1 MDRTIVIAV
10 PAPIPHGHRVE
21 VVERMDENGERALLM
36 VTDLD
41 TQIRF
46 QHSQHPVNRYD
57 APAYPGTAAWVG
69 RVLECTLSPGRAGV
83 STTLLVDPVGPG
95 AAEADIALRGADAA
109 ASAVTDEALRWGGAD
124 RTPEPEP
131 PRFW

>member
-1 MDRTIVIAV
+1 MDRTIVIAI

-21 VVERMDENGERALLM
+21 VVERANENGERTVLT
-36 VTDLD
+36 VTDLE
-41 TQIRF
+41 TRIRY
-46 QHSQHPVNRYD
+46 QHGVS
-57 APAYPGTAAWVG
+57 AAGAATWVG
-69 RVLECTLSPGRAGV
+69 RVLECTIMPVRTGV

-109 ASAVTDEALRWGGAD
+109 ASTVTSEALRWGGAD
-124 RTPEPEP
+124 RIPEPET

>member
-1 MDRTIVIAV
+1 MAV
-10 PAPIPHGHRVE
+10 SAPIPHGHRVE
-21 VVERMDENGERALLM
+21 VVERVDEDEGRAVLV
-36 VTDLD
+36 VTDLE

-46 QHSQHPVNRYD
+46 QNGPHGVDRRGG
-57 APAYPGTAAWVG
+57 PAIPGAVAWVG
-69 RVLECTLSPGRAGV
+69 RVLECTVSPGRAGIG
-83 STTLLVDPVGPG
+83 TTLLIDPVGPG

>member
-1 MDRTIVIAV
+1 MDRAIVIAV

-21 VVERMDENGERALLM
+21 VVERVDEDGERMVLS
-36 VTDLD
+36 VTDLE
-41 TQIRF
+41 TRIRYRHGASVL
-46 QHSQHPVNRYD
+46 QGV
-57 APAYPGTAAWVG
+57 TTWVG
-69 RVLECTLSPGRAGV
+69 RLLECTIEPGRSGI

-95 AAEADIALRGADAA
+95 AAQADVALRGADAA

-124 RTPEPEP
+124 RKPEPEA

>member
-10 PAPIPHGHRVE
+10 SAPIPHGHRVE
-21 VVERMDENGERALLM
+21 VVERIDGNGERAVLT
-36 VTDLD
+36 VTDLE
-41 TQIRF
+41 TRIRY
-46 QHSQHPVNRYD
+46 QHGMSGSSGG
-57 APAYPGTAAWVG
+57 ASWVG
-69 RVLECTLSPGRAGV
+69 RVIDCTINQSRTGV
-83 STTLLVDPVGPG
+83 TTELLIDPVGPG

-109 ASAVTDEALRWGGAD
+109 ASAVTGEALRWGGAD